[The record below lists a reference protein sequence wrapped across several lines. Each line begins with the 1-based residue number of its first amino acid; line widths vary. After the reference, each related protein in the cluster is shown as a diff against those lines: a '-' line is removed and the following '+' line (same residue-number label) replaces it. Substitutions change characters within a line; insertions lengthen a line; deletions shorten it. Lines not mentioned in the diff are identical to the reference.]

1 MKAIIKRSGTSV
13 EDHHLDL
20 DVVVELGDY
29 TKHYDNLIKEASLD
43 EKEITE
49 EQQETLITLMVER
62 SFESKISEVI
72 EKVVDSLDDTAVLE
86 FGMPDVEV
94 ESMPLSREDLEKSP
108 FHLKLQIPF
117 ELVALPMM
125 ESIEKAIESL

>member
-1 MKAIIKRSGTSV
+1 MKAIIKRSSSSA
-13 EDHHLDL
+13 EEHHLDL
-20 DVVVELGDY
+20 DIVVELGDY
-29 TKHYDNLIKEASLD
+29 TKQYDNLIKEASLD
-43 EKEITE
+43 AEEITE
-49 EQQETLITLMVER
+49 EQAQALITLMVER

-94 ESMPLSREDLEKSP
+94 ESMPLNKDDLEKSP

-125 ESIEKAIESL
+125 DSIEKAIESL